1 MEFIMNLRKNNLAT
15 YIILMRFVLIGITI
29 AITIAIA
36 IGFAINTNHYE
47 NNSQVSN
54 KDTLK
59 YSKDV
64 DTLNDGKC
72 RFAIYQTD
80 EEQKISHL
88 PNCRGCK

>member
-29 AITIAIA
+29 AIA
-36 IGFAINTNHYE
+36 IGFAINTNYYE
-47 NNSQVSN
+47 NNNQVTN
-54 KDTLK
+54 KDNLK